1 MEQAVT
7 TGALPGGTDPVRRW
21 SLQSAAPVLASGWVL
36 LGDLSRIVPVSPQRF
51 ASAHASTADDGHD
64 ALVPAELAVP
74 GGGLAFVVLGA
85 AGEAAE
91 VTLVQPTQA
100 IMVLVVVIP
109 PSGRVAV
116 VCYATGVC
124 VQT

>member
-1 MEQAVT
+1 MT

-51 ASAHASTADDGHD
+51 ASAHASTADDGRD
-64 ALVPAELAVP
+64 ALVPAELAAP

-85 AGEAAE
+85 AGEAVEA
-91 VTLVQPTQA
+91 TLVQPAQT
-100 IMVLVVVIP
+100 VLVLAVVVP
-109 PSGRVAV
+109 PSGHVAV
-116 VCYATGVC
+116 ACSAAGVC